1 MNLNAQ
7 KTNLIMEKAK
17 KRLEKK
23 RFKELKKEISQGI
36 SSAAYSGKNYYVHQ
50 TANSERFITEELR
63 QCFKEA
69 GFKVSDE
76 YILGGWHHW
85 RIEWENLS

>member
-36 SSAAYSGKNYYVHQ
+36 SSAAYSGKNYYVH
-50 TANSERFITEELR
+50 
-63 QCFKEA
+63 
-69 GFKVSDE
+69 
-76 YILGGWHHW
+76 
-85 RIEWENLS
+85 

>member
-1 MNLNAQ
+1 MNLNVQ

-23 RFKELKKEISQGI
+23 KFKELKKVISQGI
-36 SSAAYSGKNYYVHQ
+36 SSAAYSGKNYYVYQ
-50 TANSERFITEELR
+50 TANCERFITEELK
-63 QCFKEA
+63 QYLKNT

-76 YILGGWHHW
+76 YIIGGWHYW
-85 RIEWENLS
+85 KIEWGNLS

>member
-23 RFKELKKEISQGI
+23 KFKELKKVISQGI
-36 SSAAYSGKNYYVHQ
+36 ASATYSGKNYYVYQ
-50 TANSERFITEELR
+50 TANSERFITEELK
-63 QCFKEA
+63 QHLKNI

-85 RIEWENLS
+85 RIEWEA